1 MRHKYQSTKMDI
13 YLTFFFQF
21 DSRKTSITQGIF
33 QFYIV
38 LPIPERIFIFF
49 LNNTEVI
56 FFAQKPVVLVNPM
69 TVGPGYVPSLMEK
82 DKLFSFWYFLCFWSF
97 STSITDEGRKY
108 FSFSIFN
115 FRTLQR

>member
-49 LNNTEVI
+49 
-56 FFAQKPVVLVNPM
+56 
-69 TVGPGYVPSLMEK
+69 
-82 DKLFSFWYFLCFWSF
+82 
-97 STSITDEGRKY
+97 
-108 FSFSIFN
+108 
-115 FRTLQR
+115 